1 MDNYTKLLIFADIAL
16 KMVMLI
22 WLVVFAVRA
31 LDVLIP
37 EYWGVPFPP
46 NVYWALLVGG
56 IGGAYTYALSSF
68 RRRTGPPRGP
78 RQDD

>member
-16 KMVMLI
+16 KMVLLI
-22 WLVVFAVRA
+22 WVVVFAVRA

-37 EYWGVPFPP
+37 EYWGVLFPP

-56 IGGAYTYALSSF
+56 IGGAYTYALCSF
-68 RRRTGPPRGP
+68 RRRTAPRRGP
-78 RQDD
+78 GRDD